1 MIGAIRDM
9 YNDKIDGLKAK
20 HNKEYS
26 ELRRFSRQ
34 LELTLAWLY
43 MSDTVTQE
51 QCDVIAAV
59 RNGTLLFDALKEYT
73 ESQQENT

>member
-1 MIGAIRDM
+1 MISKQFSM
-9 YNDKIDGLKAK
+9 
-20 HNKEYS
+20 HN
-26 ELRRFSRQ
+26 ELTEELHQRIAD

-73 ESQQENT
+73 ESQEAT